1 MLRNRIYYGVK
12 PFVPQRLRMAV
23 RRTLAMRRRPHV
35 ADVWPIMPGS
45 EYPPEGWRGWPG
57 GKKFAV
63 VLTHDVEGQRGLD
76 QCRPLMELEME
87 LGFRSSFNFIPE
99 GNYRV
104 PSAFRYE
111 LTRNGFEVG
120 VHDLR
125 HDGRLFRSV
134 AEFRSRAICI
144 NQYLR
149 DWNAVGFR
157 SGFMLHNLDWLHNL
171 DIEYDM
177 STFDTDPFE
186 PQPDGRN
193 TIFPFWVPR
202 PPATED
208 GGSAL
213 RNSSFEIRHSA
224 GGSKQH
230 TNFSVSA
237 SQHPSVSPNGY
248 VELPYTLPQDS
259 TLFLL
264 LGETTSDVWKGKLDW
279 IAEHHGMVLLD
290 THPDY
295 MNFNQAARSSG
306 QYPVRFY
313 RELLEYLRSNY
324 ADQYWHALPGALAT
338 YVQRLA
344 SREAIP
350 SLNRFPAVSPEVKSP
365 SLALN
370 RRDSNQPSRLRG
382 KRAAVL
388 LFSYFP
394 GDARPSR
401 AAQALA
407 AEGMTVDIICL
418 QRDQTE
424 PRRETMGGI
433 NVFRVPLKRCRGSK
447 LRYLAQY
454 STFILRSFVQLA
466 FHSVSRRY
474 DLVHVHNMPDVL
486 VFAALV
492 PRMLGAK
499 VILDLHDPMPELMQT
514 IFGLK
519 ESSLSVR
526 LLKRLE
532 SWSVGFADLAVTVN
546 LACKRIYESRGC
558 PPEKMIVVMNAP
570 DDHVFKFQAPQ
581 SNGSNGSDPARPF
594 SILYHGS
601 LVPRNGLDLAVDA
614 LEIAKERVPAARL
627 IVCGERS
634 SFLEEVMA
642 SAEKRG
648 LQDRV
653 DYLGVKDR
661 TGIVE
666 AIQHCDL
673 GVIPNHRNTFTEIN
687 TPTRIFEYLSLGKPV
702 VAPRTLGIEDYFGK
716 DALLFFDAGDSRD
729 LARRIEFA
737 YFNREETTRFVERG
751 QEVYLANNWT
761 RQKANFIHSIEELC
775 RD

>member
-1 MLRNRIYYGVK
+1 
-12 PFVPQRLRMAV
+12 MAI
-23 RRTLAMRRRPHV
+23 RRQLAVRRRPHV
-35 ADVWPIMPGS
+35 SDVWPIMPGS
-45 EYPPEGWRGWPG
+45 ERPPAGWPG
-57 GKKFAV
+57 WPNGKKFAV

-76 QCRPLMELEME
+76 QCRLLMELEME

-99 GNYRV
+99 GSYRV
-104 PSAFRYE
+104 PSALRQE

-125 HDGRLFRSV
+125 HDGRLFLSA
-134 AEFRSRAICI
+134 AEFGSRATRI
-144 NQYLR
+144 NEYLR

-157 SGFMLHNLDWLHNL
+157 SGFMLHNLDWLHHL

-202 PPATED
+202 PPVAED
-208 GGSAL
+208 GGPKTEDRGAPRSQLPASFSSQLSDLSFPNSAL
-213 RNSSFEIRHSA
+213 PALNSQPSTLNC
-224 GGSKQH
+224 GS
-230 TNFSVSA
+230 
-237 SQHPSVSPNGY
+237 GY
-248 VELPYTLPQDS
+248 AELPYTLPQDS

-279 IAEHHGMVLLD
+279 IVEHHGMVLLD

-344 SREAIP
+344 SREAVP
-350 SLNRFPAVSPEVKSP
+350 SLNRFPAVSPEVRSP
-365 SLALN
+365 SPALN
-370 RRDSNQPSRLRG
+370 GSDSKRPSRLRG

-407 AEGMTVDIICL
+407 DEGMTVDMICL
-418 QRDQTE
+418 QGDQAE
-424 PRRETMGGI
+424 PRRETIGGI

-454 STFILRSFVQLA
+454 STFILRSFLRLA
-466 FHSVSRRY
+466 FRSISRRY

-519 ESSLSVR
+519 ESSLGVR

-532 SWSVGFADLAVTVN
+532 KWSVGFADLAVTVN

-581 SNGSNGSDPARPF
+581 SNGSNGSDSARPF

-627 IVCGERS
+627 IVCGESS

-648 LQDRV
+648 LRDRV

-661 TGIVE
+661 TG
-666 AIQHCDL
+666 
-673 GVIPNHRNTFTEIN
+673 HRRSD
-687 TPTRIFEYLSLGKPV
+687 P
-702 VAPRTLGIEDYFGK
+702 
-716 DALLFFDAGDSRD
+716 ALRPWSDSESPQY
-729 LARRIEFA
+729 I
-737 YFNREETTRFVERG
+737 Y
-751 QEVYLANNWT
+751 
-761 RQKANFIHSIEELC
+761 
-775 RD
+775 

>member
-1 MLRNRIYYGVK
+1 MPAGGLA
-12 PFVPQRLRMAV
+12 RLA
-23 RRTLAMRRRPHV
+23 
-35 ADVWPIMPGS
+35 
-45 EYPPEGWRGWPG
+45 G

-63 VLTHDVEGQRGLD
+63 VLTHDVEGQLGLD

-99 GNYRV
+99 GAYRV
-104 PSAFRYE
+104 PPAFRDE

-134 AEFRSRAICI
+134 AEFRSRAIRI

-202 PPATED
+202 PPVAED
-208 GGSAL
+208 GGPQTDDGGGRHAGIPMSAFNF
-213 RNSSFEIRHSA
+213 RISA
-224 GGSKQH
+224 FQR
-230 TNFSVSA
+230 F
-237 SQHPSVSPNGY
+237 QNGY
-248 VELPYTLPQDS
+248 AELPYTLPQDS

-264 LGETTSDVWKGKLDW
+264 LRETTSDIWKGKLDW

-295 MNFNQAARSSG
+295 MSFNQDRGRAVSIRSGSIANYSNTFARTIPTNTG
-306 QYPVRFY
+306 TPCQARWPPMCRAW
-313 RELLEYLRSNY
+313 RR
-324 ADQYWHALPGALAT
+324 
-338 YVQRLA
+338 
-344 SREAIP
+344 REAAP
-350 SLNRFPAVSPEVKSP
+350 RLDPFPAVSPEVKSP

-394 GDARPSR
+394 EDARPSR

-424 PRRETMGGI
+424 PRRETLGGI

-466 FHSVSRRY
+466 FRSMSRRY

-519 ESSLSVR
+519 EASLAS
-526 LLKRLE
+526 
-532 SWSVGFADLAVTVN
+532 GF
-546 LACKRIYESRGC
+546 
-558 PPEKMIVVMNAP
+558 
-570 DDHVFKFQAPQ
+570 
-581 SNGSNGSDPARPF
+581 
-594 SILYHGS
+594 
-601 LVPRNGLDLAVDA
+601 
-614 LEIAKERVPAARL
+614 
-627 IVCGERS
+627 
-634 SFLEEVMA
+634 
-642 SAEKRG
+642 
-648 LQDRV
+648 
-653 DYLGVKDR
+653 
-661 TGIVE
+661 
-666 AIQHCDL
+666 
-673 GVIPNHRNTFTEIN
+673 
-687 TPTRIFEYLSLGKPV
+687 
-702 VAPRTLGIEDYFGK
+702 
-716 DALLFFDAGDSRD
+716 
-729 LARRIEFA
+729 
-737 YFNREETTRFVERG
+737 
-751 QEVYLANNWT
+751 
-761 RQKANFIHSIEELC
+761 
-775 RD
+775 